1 MRRRLRLATI
11 TCASWLLAS
20 TVFAQAIRDP
30 MRPAGAAPATRP
42 RAISTL
48 KLEGVISGPVR
59 VAIVNGRLVRAGDD
73 VAGAKILEVLND
85 GVRYSRGGQIHSLL
99 LPGVTSI
106 AVTRVAR
113 SPEAKRPEAKS
124 P

>member
-1 MRRRLRLATI
+1 MRRRLRLAT
-11 TCASWLLAS
+11 CSFAVLLFAS
-20 TVFAQAIRDP
+20 TGFAQAIRDP
-30 MRPAGAAPATRP
+30 MRPAGAAPAARP
-42 RAISTL
+42 RVASTL
-48 KLEGVISGPVR
+48 KLEGVISGSVR

-73 VAGAKILEVLND
+73 VAGVKILEVLHD
-85 GVRYSRGGQIHSLL
+85 GVRYSRGGKVHSLL

-113 SPEAKRPEAKS
+113 SPEAKSPEAKS

>member
-1 MRRRLRLATI
+1 VATN
-11 TCASWLLAS
+11 AH
-20 TVFAQAIRDP
+20 AQAIRDP
-30 MRPAGAAPATRP
+30 MRPAGVAPAARP
-42 RAISTL
+42 RAVSTL

-85 GVRYSRGGQIHSLL
+85 GVRYSRAGKVHSLL
-99 LPGVTSI
+99 LPGVAAT
-106 AVTRVAR
+106 AVTRVVR
-113 SPEAKRPEAKS
+113 SAEAKGPEAKS

>member
-20 TVFAQAIRDP
+20 TAFAQAIRDP
-30 MRPAGAAPATRP
+30 MRPAGAAPAARP
-42 RAISTL
+42 RAVSTL
-48 KLEGVISGPVR
+48 KLEGVISGAVR
-59 VAIVNGRLVRAGDD
+59 VAIVNGRLVRAGDE
-73 VAGAKILEVLND
+73 VGGAKILEVLND
-85 GVRYSRGGQIHSLL
+85 GVRYSRAGQVHSLL
-99 LPGVTSI
+99 LPGVTAI

-113 SPEAKRPEAKS
+113 SPEASPPEASK